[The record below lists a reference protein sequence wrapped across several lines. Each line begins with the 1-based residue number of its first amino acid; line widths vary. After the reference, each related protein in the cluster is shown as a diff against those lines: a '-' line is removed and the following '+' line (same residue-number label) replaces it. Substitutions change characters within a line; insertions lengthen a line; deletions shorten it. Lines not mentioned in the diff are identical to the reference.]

1 MATNI
6 FQGDL
11 QVSGNVVA
19 GGIISSSTGWITDS
33 QVQANAAIAATK
45 IIHQEQH
52 AVQLFGSTTTV
63 AALTLLVGGIRG
75 TTSSLVEFWAAPI
88 TPPTTTDT
96 VHVDLQRS
104 TGGAAF
110 ATTLAAT
117 IAFTSSSVARTIL
130 TATPTSTL
138 VQGDLLQIVV
148 TVTGTSAQGLIAGFT
163 TRESAT

>member
-1 MATNI
+1 MSTNI

-11 QVSGNVVA
+11 QVSGNGVF
-19 GGIISSSTGWITDS
+19 GGIISSSTAWITDS
-33 QVQANAAIAATK
+33 QVQAGAAVSATK
-45 IIHQEQH
+45 LIHQHQRG
-52 AVQLFGSTTTV
+52 VQLFAPGTTV
-63 AALTLLVGGIRG
+63 AAATLLCGGIRG
-75 TTSSLVEFWAAPI
+75 TTASLVEFWAAPI

-104 TGGAAF
+104 TGGGAF

-117 IAFTSSSVARTIL
+117 IAFTNTSVARTIL
-130 TATPTSTL
+130 TATPTATL

>member
-19 GGIISSSTGWITDS
+19 GGTVTAATAFVTDAL
-33 QVQANAAIAATK
+33 VAAGTNIAATK
-45 IIHQEQH
+45 LIHQQQH
-52 AVQLFGSTTTV
+52 AVQLFAPTTTV
-63 AALTLLVGGIRG
+63 AALTILVGGIRG

-104 TGGAAF
+104 TGGGAF

-138 VQGDLLQIVV
+138 VQGDLLQIVI